1 VNASASVTDPS
12 GDKPRRILLI
22 DDTPEIA
29 ELLSFALRDRG
40 YEVVATGYT
49 DTVNEWVVAE
59 RADALVLDC
68 SVFDM
73 SESLFDM
80 VRDDPAH
87 AGLPVVIISDTPE
100 EADASLRAR
109 QADHV
114 LLIPKPFTGAQ
125 VGRALDQLLSVASR
139 QPAAGGE
146 Q

>member
-1 VNASASVTDPS
+1 VIA
-12 GDKPRRILLI
+12 PRRILLI

-29 ELLSFALRDRG
+29 ELLTFSLRDHG

-49 DTVNEWVVAE
+49 DTVSEWVVDQ

-68 SVFDM
+68 SAFDM

-87 AGLPVVIISDTPE
+87 ADLPVVIISDTPE

-109 QADHV
+109 QADRV

-125 VGRALDQLLSVASR
+125 VARALDQLLS
-139 QPAAGGE
+139 AAPSSDHPGTRS
-146 Q
+146 

>member
-1 VNASASVTDPS
+1 MP
-12 GDKPRRILLI
+12 RILLI

-29 ELLSFALRDRG
+29 ELLTFALRDHG
-40 YEVVATGYT
+40 YDVYATGY
-49 DTVNEWVVAE
+49 DPGISELIAE
-59 RADALVLDC
+59 HHPDALVLDC

-87 AGLPVVIISDTPE
+87 ANLPVVIISDTPE

-109 QADHV
+109 QAEHV

-125 VGRALDQLLSVASR
+125 VARALDQLLSV
-139 QPAAGGE
+139 PD
-146 Q
+146 